1 MKKRVV
7 FIGAGKVAWHLSHAL
22 HKEGYVISGIS
33 SRKRSSAKKLADKF
47 GCDFTTRSEKI
58 DDKANIIFITTPDS
72 EIEKVAQTLCKEQVL
87 RKKQLVIHTSG
98 LLGAKILNCVKK
110 YGAFALSMHPTL
122 SFSSRSFSKDI
133 LTGVWFVLEGD
144 AESIQLGE
152 RIVRDLGGQP
162 LVIESKKKPLYH
174 LALVFASNLFVG
186 IEDIAIDILI
196 KCGIKKKDGLKLI
209 QPLVQSTEKN
219 IWKRGTLKAL
229 TGPVERSDIE
239 TIRKHLELL
248 SKHARSYKKTYLELS
263 KHLIKIVEEKG
274 EIDKKK
280 IRLMK
285 KTLEG

>member
-47 GCDFTTRSEKI
+47 GCDFTIRSEKI
-58 DDKANIIFITTPDS
+58 DNNANIIFITTPDS

-87 RKKQLVIHTSG
+87 RKKQIVIHTSG
-98 LLGAKILNCVKK
+98 LLGTKILDCVKN
-110 YGAFALSMHPTL
+110 YGAFALSMHPTF
-122 SFSSRSFSKDI
+122 SFSSRTFSKDI

-144 AESIQLGE
+144 GESIRLGK

-162 LVIESKKKPLYH
+162 LVIASKKKPLYH

-186 IEDIAIDILI
+186 IEDLAIDILI
-196 KCGIKKKDGLKLI
+196 RCGIERKDALKLI
-209 QPLVQSTEKN
+209 KPLVEVTQKN
-219 IWKRGTLKAL
+219 VWERGTQKAL
-229 TGPVERSDIE
+229 TGPIERGDVE
-239 TIRKHLELL
+239 TIKRHLALL
-248 SKHARSYKKTYLELS
+248 KRHKKSFDKTYKELS
-263 KHLIKIVEEKG
+263 KHLLEMVEKKG
-274 EIDKKK
+274 KVGKDK